1 MSQVTKCDIC
11 GVTEDEWHKDHVSDF
26 TVFRITVKRRWYSG
40 GKFEDV
46 DICPDCLREIRNK
59 RKEQ

>member
-1 MSQVTKCDIC
+1 MSQVIKCDIC
-11 GVTEDEWHKDHVSDF
+11 GVTDDIWNTHHVDDIS
-26 TVFRITVKRRWYSG
+26 TFRITVKRRWWS
-40 GKFEDV
+40 KAEFKDV